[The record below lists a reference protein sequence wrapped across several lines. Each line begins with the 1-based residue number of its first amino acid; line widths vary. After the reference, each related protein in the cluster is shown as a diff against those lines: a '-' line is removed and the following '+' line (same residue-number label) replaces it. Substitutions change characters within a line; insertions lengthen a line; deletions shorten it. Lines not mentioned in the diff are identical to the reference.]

1 MIIWY
6 ITIYFSVYAR
16 IKRPWICASCDAA
29 VSWKPK
35 LGTTGLTSKVPDAA
49 RLGPKSSKQIPGKQ
63 RFKKNMEE
71 TSGMIWIGQVDL
83 HPAVCER
90 KRSCSFHSSCRHV
103 MAFNLFSIQLIHIL
117 HLDWDGIHGH
127 RGWVWMGWLSEKGLR
142 MINNSF
148 SCTTQTLSKLASPN
162 C

>member
-1 MIIWY
+1 M
-6 ITIYFSVYAR
+6 R
-16 IKRPWICASCDAA
+16 ASSAHGSA
-29 VSWKPK
+29 LPVMLLF
-35 LGTTGLTSKVPDAA
+35 LGSRSSGP
-49 RLGPKSSKQIPGKQ
+49 LGWLRRCRMQLVLAPSHPNKYPENKDY
-63 RFKKNMEE
+63 KNMEE
-71 TSGMIWIGQVDL
+71 TSGMIWTGQMDL

-90 KRSCSFHSSCRHV
+90 KRSCSFHSSYRHV

-127 RGWVWMGWLSEKGLR
+127 RGWVWMGWLSEQGLT